1 MVEKEGKQM
10 MSVLGE
16 LLEKSLIRRAALG
29 SVQEPLYVSLW
40 GPCTPFGKRN
50 PESSSP
56 DTFLELI
63 SMRANSI
70 GGLNWGS
77 RYLCAQSLGPW
88 KIAKWTPEVVRDTGW
103 YLGVWGDSKT

>member
-1 MVEKEGKQM
+1 M

-29 SVQEPLYVSLW
+29 SVQEPLYISLW

-56 DTFLELI
+56 NTFLEII
-63 SMRANSI
+63 SMRADSI
-70 GGLNWGS
+70 GGLGWVS
-77 RYLCAQSLGPW
+77 RYLC
-88 KIAKWTPEVVRDTGW
+88 PEPGALEDIKMDPRGGQGCRVASGDRR
-103 YLGVWGDSKT
+103 GDSKA